1 MAPPSLETVSV
12 SVEGSIGIIKYDR
25 PKHANALSQQAMGD
39 LLAALTW
46 ADNDPRVRLVVL
58 TGEGKFFSAG
68 MDLVGI
74 PDEGPVLPDES
85 VRRLS
90 WVSLL

>member
-1 MAPPSLETVSV
+1 MAIPQLETI
-12 SVEGSIGIIKYDR
+12 SISREDSIAIIRYNR
-25 PKHANALSQQAMGD
+25 PKNANALSQQAMGD
-39 LLAALTW
+39 LLSALTW
-46 ADNDPRVRLVVL
+46 ADNEPKVRAVIL

-74 PDEGPVLPDES
+74 PEQGPVLPDES

-90 WVSLL
+90 